1 MSHLLNIY
9 IFMLVK
15 CLDNTDWNSKD
26 LSKSLKHF
34 VLFFMKNSIYRDLIY
49 QVHVDQF
56 IEECYVA
63 IYLQLPSALYA
74 NVNELTN
81 LRRLGIVSW

>member
-1 MSHLLNIY
+1 
-9 IFMLVK
+9 
-15 CLDNTDWNSKD
+15 
-26 LSKSLKHF
+26 
-34 VLFFMKNSIYRDLIY
+34 MKNSIYRDLMY

-81 LRRLGIVSW
+81 LRRLGIVS